1 MIHGPRG
8 WRPNANR
15 IDFTESRVNINSTR
29 VNWHNPCILNR
40 ENKYM
45 MYRNETLP
53 EVKRPKMT
61 QVESIVFHITLLIV
75 LIGPFLLGLYTMYL
89 INTTNFKSI
98 IGL

>member
-1 MIHGPRG
+1 
-8 WRPNANR
+8 
-15 IDFTESRVNINSTR
+15 
-29 VNWHNPCILNR
+29 
-40 ENKYM
+40 M

-61 QVESIVFHITLLIV
+61 HVESIIFHITLLIV